1 MFSRKQT
8 RSLKVG
14 NLPVGGGAPVSV
26 QTMGNADPH
35 DAAACLRQLLSC
47 AERGCDLFRLTVPD
61 VAAARVLGEVKKASP
76 IPIVADIHFD
86 YRCALAALEAGA
98 DALRL
103 NPGNIGSRDRVQA
116 VARAAKAK
124 GVPIRIGVNGGSL
137 ERGETLVS
145 SALKHLKLL
154 EDEGFYDVVISAKA
168 SNVAETQATYRELA
182 EKTDCPLHLGV
193 TEAGTL
199 LPGAVRS
206 SVALGI
212 LLSEGIGDT
221 IRVSLT
227 SKPEK
232 EVKVGLEILRALGL
246 RAPGPA
252 ITSCPTCGRTKV
264 DLMSVAAQVEEAL
277 DVLYRDWGNNRI
289 VESSNDR
296 MVGCANNRIVELS
309 SDRTGEGA
317 ERNSRIRDSEIRRF
331 PKVAVMG
338 CAVNGP
344 GEAKGAD
351 IALCG
356 GVGEFLLY
364 ERGRFV
370 EKVSESEAVRKVVE
384 HVVSFE

>member
-1 MFSRKQT
+1 MGQKT
-8 RSLKVG
+8 RQVKVG
-14 NLPVGGGAPVSV
+14 KLLVGGGAPVSV
-26 QTMGNADPH
+26 QTMCNVDPH
-35 DAAACLRQLLSC
+35 DAKACLDQLLSC
-47 AERGCDLFRLTVPD
+47 AALGCDIFRMTIPD
-61 VAAARVLGEVKKASP
+61 LEAAKVLGEVRRGSP

-86 YRCALAALEAGA
+86 YTCALAAIEAGT

-116 VARAAKAK
+116 VARAAKAR

-137 ERGETLVS
+137 EKGETLVS

-154 EDEGFYDVVISAKA
+154 EDEGFRDVVISAKA
-168 SNVAETQATYRELA
+168 SNVQETLAVYRELS

-199 LPGAVRS
+199 IPGAVRS

-212 LLSEGIGDT
+212 LLNEGIGDT

-227 SKPEK
+227 NKPEK
-232 EVKVGLEILRALGL
+232 EVKVGLEILRSLGL
-246 RAPGPA
+246 RPAGPS

-264 DLMSVAAQVEEAL
+264 DLVRIASQVEDAL
-277 DVLYRDWGNNRI
+277 EILYRDKL
-289 VESSNDR
+289 SNSQTPKPS
-296 MVGCANNRIVELS
+296 N
-309 SDRTGEGA
+309 
-317 ERNSRIRDSEIRRF
+317 F

-351 IALCG
+351 ALCG
-356 GVGEFLLY
+356 GNGEFLLFV
-364 ERGRFV
+364 RGKQV
-370 EKVSESEAVRKVVE
+370 CKVKEEDAVRKVVE
-384 HVVSFE
+384 HVVSLQ

>member
-1 MFSRKQT
+1 MCN
-8 RSLKVG
+8 V
-14 NLPVGGGAPVSV
+14 
-26 QTMGNADPH
+26 DPH
-35 DAAACLRQLLSC
+35 DAKACLKQLMVC
-47 AERGCDLFRLTVPD
+47 AELGCEIFRMTVPD
-61 VAAARVLGEVKKASP
+61 LAAAKVLGEVRKSSP
-76 IPIVADIHFD
+76 IPLVADIHFN
-86 YRCALAALEAGA
+86 YRCALAAIEAGT

-137 ERGETLVS
+137 EKGETLIS
-145 SALKHLKLL
+145 SALKHVKLL
-154 EDEGFYDVVISAKA
+154 EDENFTDIVISAKA
-168 SNVAETQATYRELA
+168 SNVQETLAVYRELA
-182 EKTDCPLHLGV
+182 ERTDYPLHLGV

-199 LPGAVRS
+199 IPGTVRS

-212 LLSEGIGDT
+212 LLNEGIGDT

-227 SKPEK
+227 GKPEK

-264 DLMSVAAQVEEAL
+264 DLMRIATQIEDAL
-277 DVLYRDWGNNRI
+277 ETLYRDKKPLKHPNLPNI
-289 VESSNDR
+289 QTSQ
-296 MVGCANNRIVELS
+296 
-309 SDRTGEGA
+309 T
-317 ERNSRIRDSEIRRF
+317 F
-331 PKVAVMG
+331 PKIAVMG

-356 GVGEFLLY
+356 GEGEFLLY
-364 ERGRFV
+364 VRGKLV
-370 EKVSESEAVRKVVE
+370 SKVSEKEAVGKVIE
-384 HVVSFE
+384 YVVSLQ